1 MKKSIFLF
9 FFILLCPVLARA
21 QSVEQAGLLT
31 TSSAHSVDE
40 TVGLLKTTIGEMGL
54 NVIAEVDHAQ
64 AASRNDLELR
74 PTYVLLF
81 GNPQV
86 GTKLMQADQ
95 RVGLDLPLRILVWEN
110 EEGEVFVSYHDPV
123 YLSKTFQLKEKE
135 EVLQKMQGV
144 LEQLTQKVSGAN
156 K

>member
-1 MKKSIFLF
+1 MKNSISLF
-9 FFILLCPVLARA
+9 FFLFLCTVLVRA
-21 QSVEQAGLLT
+21 QSVEQPGLIT

-54 NVIAEVDHAQ
+54 KVIAEVDHAK

-95 RVGLDLPLRILVWEN
+95 RVGLDLPLRILIWQN
-110 EEGEVFVSYHDPV
+110 EQGEVFVSYHDPV
-123 YLSKTFQLKEKE
+123 YLSKAFQLEEKEK
-135 EVLQKMQGV
+135 VLQKMQGV
-144 LEQLTQKVSGAN
+144 LKKLAQKVSVA
-156 K
+156 KK

>member
-9 FFILLCPVLARA
+9 FFLFLYTVLVRA

-110 EEGEVFVSYHDPV
+110 EEGEVFVSYHDPL
-123 YLSKTFQLKEKE
+123 YLSKTFQLEEKE

>member
-1 MKKSIFLF
+1 MKKSISIFFFLF
-9 FFILLCPVLARA
+9 LCTVLVRA
-21 QSVEQAGLLT
+21 QSVEQAGLIT

-95 RVGLDLPLRILVWEN
+95 RAGLDLPLRILVWKN

-123 YLSKTFQLKEKE
+123 YLSRTFQLEEKE

-144 LEQLTQKVSGAN
+144 LKKLAQKVSGAN